1 MPERV
6 VYNGTTLW
14 TAGASPNVAFNREVD
29 LTGRTHVIE
38 ELGDTSTNIYRGS
51 KRNTRSYEIT
61 CDLIAGGA
69 FTLAQ
74 LIAWWEETHSADG
87 GLRVLLRETGTGV
100 FYLDCVPEAPKWGS
114 DNGPVW
120 IEVVQTYTAPTPLW
134 YGAETSANG
143 NFNGGAPVTIV
154 CNNAGNVASCVRLEI
169 ENEVDTPKVS
179 LGTTWEIEF
188 DLAMAGGDLLEVACK
203 TPASAW
209 YTPVGGAATRA
220 YGYRTEATSF
230 RKAKLQ
236 PGNNNVVISAT
247 AGNGLCTVY
256 WKPLYEA
263 LT

>member
-1 MPERV
+1 VPERI
-6 VYNGTTLW
+6 VYNGTPLW
-14 TAGASPNVAFNREVD
+14 TAGASPNVAFKREVD

-114 DNGPVW
+114 DNGPVL
-120 IEVVQTYTAPTPLW
+120 IEVVQTYTAPMPLW

-154 CNNAGNVASCVRLEI
+154 CANAGDVPSWVRLVLEDAVEDPLI
-169 ENEVDTPKVS
+169 EGAD
-179 LGTTWEIEF
+179 WEIEF
-188 DLAMAGGDLLEVACK
+188 ALTMGAGDELAVNCQ

-209 YTPVGGAATRA
+209 YTPAGGAATRA